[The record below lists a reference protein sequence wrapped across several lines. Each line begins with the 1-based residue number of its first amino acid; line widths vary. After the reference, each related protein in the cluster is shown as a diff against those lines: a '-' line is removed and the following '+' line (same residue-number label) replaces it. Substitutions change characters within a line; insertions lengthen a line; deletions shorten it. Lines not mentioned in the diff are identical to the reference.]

1 MTSLQCKGT
10 LMSLDIYHKKRDF
23 SKTPEPKGKTS
34 KSKKRLFIIQK
45 HAASHLHYDFR
56 LELHGV
62 LKSWAVPKGPC
73 LDPKVKRL
81 AMHVEDHPV
90 AYGSFEGIIP
100 KGQYGGGTVMLWD
113 KGIWIPLDE
122 NPYQAYE
129 KGHLRFELQAE
140 KLKGRWDLIRF
151 KDEKHWFLIKYDDE
165 FAESDYDITED
176 LDKSVLT
183 QQSIDEIAI
192 HYDKVWSSEGLKNVS
207 KKKPKKITA
216 SIVLPKGLAK
226 RPFPDF
232 IPPELATLVDK
243 PPEGEQWL
251 HEIKFDGYRILAFKK
266 GNEVVLKS
274 RNNKEWTSDLGEVAE
289 AIASLPFENLI
300 LDGEVV
306 ALDKQGHSS
315 FQLLQNSFK
324 SKKPIPLVY
333 FLFDILYFDQ
343 YDLRKLPL
351 IERKTIL
358 KQILSKESAILH
370 FSDHLLKEGKQLFDY
385 ACEQGLEGIVAKNR
399 ESPYSSKRT
408 KSWLKIKCLK
418 RQEFV
423 IGGYSLPKGGRSHFG
438 SLFLGFYNKKGELEF
453 AGNVGTGFNEK
464 TLTDIFKQLEKSTI
478 QKNPFN
484 SKPPGYTQA
493 KWVEPKLVCEVEFTE
508 WTKDNHLRH
517 PSFKGLRLDKKAR
530 EVIFEEETPLEAI
543 QKETNTKKSKKG
555 FILTNPAKILYPE
568 DKISKGDLLSYY
580 ESVSDYILPFVS
592 NRPLTLVRCPSN
604 YGQCFYQRHFNKTT
618 PKALHAIDIAT
629 DNEDEQYIYLDDKKG
644 LFSLVQMGVLEIHPW
659 GSQIKDIEKPDMIV
673 IDLDPAP
680 DVPWKKVV
688 KAAREIRG
696 YLTQY
701 HLVSFA
707 KSTGGKGLHVVV
719 PIKPEYDWETVKE
732 FTHVFV
738 QFLEKLKPDEYIST
752 MSKSKRVGKIFID
765 YLRNQRTATAVAV
778 YSTRARL
785 HAPVSTPLFWDE
797 LSDRIEDNSYT
808 IKTLPKRL
816 SQLKEDPWK
825 DFFKIK
831 QSLGLDKL

>member
-1 MTSLQCKGT
+1 
-10 LMSLDIYHKKRDF
+10 MSLSFYNKKRKF
-23 SKTPEPKGKTS
+23 SETPEPEGKE
-34 KSKKRLFIIQK
+34 KSSAQGLRFVIQK
-45 HAASHLHYDFR
+45 HDASHLHYDFR
-56 LELHGV
+56 LEMKGA

-90 AYGSFEGIIP
+90 EYGSFEGIIP

-140 KLKGRWDLIRF
+140 KLNGRWDLIRF
-151 KDEKHWFLIKYDDE
+151 KDENHWFLIKFDDE
-165 FAESDYDITED
+165 FAESDYDITKD
-176 LDKSVLT
+176 LDKSVIS
-183 QQSIDEIAI
+183 QKSIDQIAL
-192 HYDKVWSSEGLKNVS
+192 HYDKLWSSEGLTKVS
-207 KKKPKKITA
+207 KKKPKKIKAKQAT
-216 SIVLPKGLAK
+216 IVLPKGLAK
-226 RPFPDF
+226 NLFPDF

-274 RNNKEWTSDLGEVAE
+274 RNNKEWTSDLGGIAE
-289 AIASLPFENLI
+289 AIATLPYENLI

-306 ALDKQGHSS
+306 ALDKQGRSS

-324 SKKPIPLVY
+324 SKQSIPLVY
-333 FLFDILYFDQ
+333 FLFDILYLGQ

-351 IERKTIL
+351 VERKTIL
-358 KQILSKESAILH
+358 KQILSNASDRLH
-370 FSDHLLKEGKQLFDY
+370 YSDHLIKEGKKLYEY
-385 ACEQGLEGIVAKNR
+385 ACEKGLEGIVAKNTL
-399 ESPYSSKRT
+399 SPYSSKRS
-408 KSWLKIKCLK
+408 KNWLKIKCVK

-423 IGGYSLPKGGRSHFG
+423 IGGYSPPKGGRSHFG
-438 SLFLGFYNKKGELEF
+438 SLFLGFYNKNGELEF
-453 AGNVGTGFNEK
+453 AGNVGTGFSEK
-464 TLTDIFKQLEKSTI
+464 ILTDIFKQLQKFTI
-478 QKNPFN
+478 QSNPFTT
-484 SKPPGYTQA
+484 KPPGYTQA

-517 PSFKGLRLDKKAR
+517 PSFKGLRLDKKAS
-530 EVIFEEETPLEAI
+530 EVIFEEEIPLEAI
-543 QKETNTKKSKKG
+543 QEKTSTKKAKKG
-555 FILTNPAKILYPE
+555 FNLTNPAKILYPE
-568 DKISKGDLLSYY
+568 DKISKSDLLSYY
-580 ESVSDYILPFVS
+580 ETVSDYILPFIS
-592 NRPLTLVRCPSN
+592 NRPLTLVRCPSS

-618 PKALHAIDIAT
+618 PKTLHAIDIAT
-629 DNEDEQYIYLDDKKG
+629 ENEDEQYIYLDDKEG

-659 GSQIKDIEKPDMIV
+659 GSQIKQIEEPDIIV

-680 DVPWKKVV
+680 DVPWKRVV
-688 KAAREIRG
+688 AAAREIRG

-701 HLVSFA
+701 HLTSFV

-719 PIKPEYDWETVKE
+719 PVKPEYDWEKVKE

-797 LSDRIEDNSYT
+797 LSDHIEDNSYT
-808 IKTLPKRL
+808 IKTLPNRL
-816 SQLKEDPWK
+816 NQLKEDPWN
-825 DFFKIK
+825 DFFKIR
-831 QSLGLDKL
+831 QSLRLDDL